1 MRNDSRRITLVTR
14 PSARHADRAW
24 NFASDAAS
32 RIIVVGTFTV
42 LRNALEYS
50 MSELAHDVERLV
62 IDRTATPAQYLE
74 LLASLP
80 DEFAGDVLYAREDGT
95 AFLSAA
101 GRGAGRLLYN
111 LSEADLRF
119 YLGTHDLLAEEM
131 RRTA

>member
-1 MRNDSRRITLVTR
+1 MRHDSRRITLVTR
-14 PSARHADRAW
+14 PSARHADRSW

-80 DEFAGDVLYAREDGT
+80 DEFAGDVLYAREDGS
-95 AFLSAA
+95 AFLSAS
-101 GRGAGRLLYN
+101 GRGAGRMLYN
-111 LSEADLRF
+111 LSETDLQF
-119 YLGTHDLLAEEM
+119 YLETHDLVAEEM